1 MKNRSNINI
10 LLNGFNI
17 VIASYLMLFF
27 TSIFFVI
34 ISQNMYFLN
43 GIRNKYIVLYTQ
55 IALPMTISLIILPLI
70 FEIFVYKND
79 RKSLGFI
86 LLNSSNKYNFCI
98 YLITLFI
105 YIAIIFSNIN
115 DFRNVLLL
123 SVYVFIQCF
132 GEEILFRSVIQRRL
146 QLVMNSKW
154 AIIFGTLIFVFLFHE
169 DTMLNNLLFRTPIA
183 IVLSYTFYKTKSIY
197 PTTLIHFVYNLYY
210 SI

>member
-1 MKNRSNINI
+1 
-10 LLNGFNI
+10 
-17 VIASYLMLFF
+17 
-27 TSIFFVI
+27 
-34 ISQNMYFLN
+34 
-43 GIRNKYIVLYTQ
+43 
-55 IALPMTISLIILPLI
+55 MTISLIILPLI

>member
-43 GIRNKYIVLYTQ
+43 EIRNKYIVLYTQ